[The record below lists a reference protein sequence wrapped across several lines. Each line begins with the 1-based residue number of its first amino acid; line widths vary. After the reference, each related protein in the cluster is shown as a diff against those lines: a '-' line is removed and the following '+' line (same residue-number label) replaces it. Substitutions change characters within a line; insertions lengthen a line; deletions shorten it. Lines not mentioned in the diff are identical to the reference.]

1 MNVFL
6 LILSGNIGAVAHLGE
21 RVVRNDE
28 VASSILVSST
38 ILREITPVSWTLFTK
53 ITITYLSII
62 LIQILQKFLH

>member
-6 LILSGNIGAVAHLGE
+6 LILSGNTGAVAHLGE

-38 ILREITPVSWTLFTK
+38 ILPEISEKNCILFTK
-53 ITITYLSII
+53 SSIKYRLII
-62 LIQILQKFLH
+62 LIHILQKF